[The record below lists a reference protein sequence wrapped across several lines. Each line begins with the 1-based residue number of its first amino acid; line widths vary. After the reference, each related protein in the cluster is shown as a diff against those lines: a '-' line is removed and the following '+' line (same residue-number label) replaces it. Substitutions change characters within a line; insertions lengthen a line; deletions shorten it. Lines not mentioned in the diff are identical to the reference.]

1 MQNKNEITAP
11 KPSQLDNLI
20 ERIKGDSRLILDDK
34 KIFALNLGQLA
45 SRINENKPLSGAK
58 QIVKKSG
65 RESIWEKRH
74 RYFRFPGEDT
84 PDTGKGGEY
93 ASDPKTFVSLA
104 QAAGELLCKST
115 NSKAIERERKAA
127 VKTLITGSTYMPKY
141 VPSNSADI
149 SAVALL
155 DEYAQVLSAAIET
168 RTKITELWKVLETTD
183 IGVKGFRK
191 NIEAARKDEAEPSPY
206 GDAANFPKQLFD
218 NYFRKSFFSGETV
231 VSSGKFTIDRYKSDD
246 SWAFPSVELG
256 YVATTHQIRMFCIPE
271 EQRALCSGDDTEIVS
286 ALRAIDF
293 DFENF
298 EIPEYDLND
307 RHEGAGWKQ
316 VTASIIHKLSLS
328 IEKNETGGV
337 EIKISILPL
346 RSDDGLNPDIYLI
359 HSSGRGENYEPHTKL
374 RIAMHDLAEKE
385 MQLIKSGFKISQ
397 MMEIGL
403 KNSSHNNDFTE
414 DDDDD
419 YDDHYQMEFIYDEF
433 FNLYEHNKLLPIA
446 ILPEW
451 WIEYGKKAWLDEED
465 FYQFDETKES
475 DGWTESEFQAKILL
489 GAEDI
494 RFYPSNPEAES
505 IAGVLRAGSV
515 GASLLENLKAQNEA
529 NSITNQLIEKTALTA
544 EAGLKFYEAILEQH
558 RSDIRKI

>member
-34 KIFALNLGQLA
+34 KIFVLNLGQLA

-65 RESIWEKRH
+65 RENIWEKRH
-74 RYFRFPGEDT
+74 RYFRLPGEDT

-155 DEYAQVLSAAIET
+155 DEYAQVLSAAIES

-183 IGVKGFRK
+183 IDVKGFWESE
-191 NIEAARKDEAEPSPY
+191 IDDAELSPY

-218 NYFRKSFFSGETV
+218 GIFKKFLSKNEFIISEAQFV
-231 VSSGKFTIDRYKSDD
+231 VDGNSDY
-246 SWAFPSVELG
+246 WALPSIKLG
-256 YVATTHQIRMFCIPE
+256 YIATTHQIRMFCIPE
-271 EQRALCSGDDTEIVS
+271 EQRSLCSGEDTEIVS
-286 ALRAIDF
+286 ALSAIGFDF
-293 DFENF
+293 DGVLGFPDYN
-298 EIPEYDLND
+298 LND
-307 RHEGAGWKQ
+307 HHEGAGWKQ
-316 VTASIIHKLSLS
+316 VTASIISKISLG
-328 IEKNETGGV
+328 IKKDEEGGV
-337 EIKISILPL
+337 KIVLLTSPL
-346 RSDDGLNPDIYLI
+346 ESDGGNNADVYLI
-359 HSSGRGENYEPHTKL
+359 NKSSHPEIHSHETRA
-374 RIAMHDLAEKE
+374 RIDMYGLAKQEK
-385 MQLIKSGFKISQ
+385 QLIESGFSLNHRGYHILADSSYNDDFDG
-397 MMEIGL
+397 EI
-403 KNSSHNNDFTE
+403 
-414 DDDDD
+414 DDTDGDSIAVEFV
-419 YDDHYQMEFIYDEF
+419 YDDFIDCKEP
-433 FNLYEHNKLLPIA
+433 NKLLPIA

-451 WIEYGKKAWLDEED
+451 WMAYGGDPWLSDED
-465 FYQFDETKES
+465 FWQFYRQIES
-475 DGWTESEFQAKILL
+475 EGWAEGEFQAKILL

-494 RFYPSNPEAES
+494 RFYPNNPEAES

-515 GASLLENLKAQNEA
+515 GASLLENLKVQNEA
-529 NSITNQLIEKTALTA
+529 NSITNQLIEKIALTA
-544 EAGLKFYEAILEQH
+544 DVGLKFYEAILEQH

>member
-1 MQNKNEITAP
+1 MKNKNEITAP

-20 ERIKGDSRLILDDK
+20 ERIKGDSRLILNDK
-34 KIFALNLGQLA
+34 KIFVLNLGQLA

-74 RYFRFPGEDT
+74 RYFRLPGEDT

-115 NSKAIERERKAA
+115 NSKAIERERQAA
-127 VKTLITGSTYMPKY
+127 VKTLIAGSTYMPKY

-155 DEYAQVLSAAIET
+155 DEYAQVLSAAIES

-183 IGVKGFRK
+183 IGVEGLYKSE
-191 NIEAARKDEAEPSPY
+191 IDDAELSPY

-218 NYFRKSFFSGETV
+218 GIFKKILSKSEFIISEAQFV
-231 VSSGKFTIDRYKSDD
+231 VDRNHDY
-246 SWAFPSVELG
+246 WALPSIKLG
-256 YVATTHQIRMFCIPE
+256 YIATTHQIQMFCIPE
-271 EQRALCSGDDTEIVS
+271 EQRSLCSGEDIEIVS
-286 ALRAIDF
+286 ALSAIGFDF
-293 DFENF
+293 DG
-298 EIPEYDLND
+298 DLGFPDYNLNEHHD
-307 RHEGAGWKQ
+307 GAGWKQ
-316 VTASIIHKLSLS
+316 VTASIISKISLG
-328 IEKNETGGV
+328 IKKNEEGGV
-337 EIKISILPL
+337 KIVLLTSPL
-346 RSDDGLNPDIYLI
+346 ESDGGNNADVYLI
-359 HSSGRGENYEPHTKL
+359 NKSNH
-374 RIAMHDLAEKE
+374 MHGLVKQEK
-385 MQLIKSGFKISQ
+385 QLIESGFSLIHRGYHILADSSYNDDFDG
-397 MMEIGL
+397 EI
-403 KNSSHNNDFTE
+403 
-414 DDDDD
+414 DDTDGDSIAVEFV
-419 YDDHYQMEFIYDEF
+419 YDDFIDCKEP
-433 FNLYEHNKLLPIA
+433 NKLLPIA

-451 WIEYGKKAWLDEED
+451 WMANGGDAWLSDED
-465 FYQFDETKES
+465 FWQFYRQIES
-475 DGWTESEFQAKILL
+475 EGWAEGEFQAKILL

-494 RFYPSNPEAES
+494 RFYPNNPEAES

-515 GASLLENLKAQNEA
+515 GASLLQNLKAQNEA